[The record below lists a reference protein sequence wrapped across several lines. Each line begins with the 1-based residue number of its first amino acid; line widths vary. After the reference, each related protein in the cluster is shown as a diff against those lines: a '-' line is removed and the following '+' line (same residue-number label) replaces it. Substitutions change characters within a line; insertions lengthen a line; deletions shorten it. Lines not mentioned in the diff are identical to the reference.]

1 MLALCVLGS
10 DSAGAAP
17 VGREKAAAAA
27 EAFWN
32 SVPETKSSCAVLK
45 FVDDSRAAAAGIP
58 AYYIFE
64 NVAGSGFVII
74 SGNDNL
80 PPVLGYSFE
89 SSLGEGDFPPNF
101 REWLDYMSLA
111 ANSPSALSV
120 SGWTAPHAGSPVVDL
135 QTARWNQTA
144 PYVTGDVLEI
154 DTAGLEA
161 GTYTLVLSRQDDVK
175 EISLTF

>member
-1 MLALCVLGS
+1 MCLWVRFCR
-10 DSAGAAP
+10 AAP

-74 SGNDNL
+74 SGDDNL

>member
-1 MLALCVLGS
+1 MLALCVFGS

-58 AYYIFE
+58 SYYIFE

-74 SGNDNL
+74 SGDDNL
-80 PPVLGYSFE
+80 PPVL
-89 SSLGEGDFPPNF
+89 
-101 REWLDYMSLA
+101 
-111 ANSPSALSV
+111 
-120 SGWTAPHAGSPVVDL
+120 
-135 QTARWNQTA
+135 
-144 PYVTGDVLEI
+144 
-154 DTAGLEA
+154 
-161 GTYTLVLSRQDDVK
+161 
-175 EISLTF
+175 

>member
-1 MLALCVLGS
+1 MRGLRIIGLLNNSILSPFMLALCVFGS

-64 NVAGSGFVII
+64 NVA
-74 SGNDNL
+74 
-80 PPVLGYSFE
+80 
-89 SSLGEGDFPPNF
+89 
-101 REWLDYMSLA
+101 A
-111 ANSPSALSV
+111 
-120 SGWTAPHAGSPVVDL
+120 AGS
-135 QTARWNQTA
+135 
-144 PYVTGDVLEI
+144 
-154 DTAGLEA
+154 
-161 GTYTLVLSRQDDVK
+161 
-175 EISLTF
+175 